1 MIRPPPE
8 STRPDPLFPY
18 PTLFRSDGLVR
29 VGRDQRVIGA
39 TYITDRRQMALTDP
53 RLSEMAQSLSKALG
67 GRSVYFIDASADEAH
82 WLLWAGADTDPG
94 RYYRYTP
101 GLKQLRP
108 LLEDRSEEHTAEL
121 QSLMRISYA
130 VF

>member
-82 WLLWAGADTDPG
+82 WLLWAGTDTDPG

-101 GLKQLRP
+101 GLKQLR
-108 LLEDRSEEHTAEL
+108 SEERRVGKGCVSTCRSRGSTDH
-121 QSLMRISYA
+121 
-130 VF
+130 

>member
-1 MIRPPPE
+1 MRI
-8 STRPDPLFPY
+8 
-18 PTLFRSDGLVR
+18 SDWSSDVCSSDL
-29 VGRDQRVIGA
+29 
-39 TYITDRRQMALTDP
+39 MALTDP

-82 WLLWAGADTDPG
+82 WLLWAGTDTDPG

-108 LLEDRSEEHTAEL
+108 LLEDRPALADVALSPVRPVRSPAPDGPHHPAD
-121 QSLMRISYA
+121 RKRG
-130 VF
+130 VV

>member
-1 MIRPPPE
+1 
-8 STRPDPLFPY
+8 
-18 PTLFRSDGLVR
+18 
-29 VGRDQRVIGA
+29 
-39 TYITDRRQMALTDP
+39 MALTDP

-108 LLEDRSEEHTAEL
+108 LMEERPALADVGLSPVRPFRYLAHKGTVSVR
-121 QSLMRISYA
+121 QG
-130 VF
+130 VFKGNGV

>member
-82 WLLWAGADTDPG
+82 WLLWAG
-94 RYYRYTP
+94 
-101 GLKQLRP
+101 
-108 LLEDRSEEHTAEL
+108 RSEERRVGKECVSTCRSRCAQYH
-121 QSLMRISYA
+121 
-130 VF
+130 